1 MPAGANAEPG
11 ELARYVASEV
21 RAELKRQKL
30 SMRSLAG
37 FMPGKY
43 DYVKERLGDG
53 ARYALDLNDLD
64 GIERL
69 LHVSPHQF
77 IERAAAQMNAD
88 ALKALEDQAV
98 RRLTRPNEPGDQ
110 QSFKRFERRVL
121 TA

>member
-98 RRLTRPNEPGDQ
+98 ERLTRPNEPGANNHPND
-110 QSFKRFERRVL
+110 SSEGS
-121 TA
+121 

>member
-37 FMPGKY
+37 YMPGKY

-64 GIERL
+64 GVERL
-69 LHVSPHQF
+69 LHVSPHLF

-98 RRLTRPNEPGDQ
+98 ERLTRRNEPGDGIH
-110 QSFKRFERRVL
+110 SNDSSEGS
-121 TA
+121 